1 MQPSCSILPDSV
13 AQRKHPTARGHRDD
27 SCVASVSC
35 RLRSVPTSARIGDAV
50 DWVLRVRGIYP
61 QMDWALRCMVGSRA
75 KAVLAV
81 MLGLGVSA
89 HAADTRVAVATNFRD
104 ACTEIGQ
111 AFGMATGH
119 RAVFSFGSTGQLYA
133 QIVQGAPYD
142 VFLAADEARV
152 GRALAEGLAIEGSR
166 QTYAT
171 GRLVLFSM
179 DKSLVNG
186 PETLASASFRR
197 LAIADPAV
205 APYGIAAIQV
215 LRALAVHDRI
225 RDRVVRGQNVAQAYQ
240 FVYSGNADLGLM
252 AQSQVALHEQGS
264 RWVVPERLH
273 EPIKQDAVLLRHGAA
288 NVAARA
294 FLEFLRGPQADAV
307 RARFGYGLAR

>member
-1 MQPSCSILPDSV
+1 MQLSCSIPSDPV
-13 AQRKHPTARGHRDD
+13 TQRKYATFTGHRDD
-27 SCVASVSC
+27 TCAASASG
-35 RLRSVPTSARIGDAV
+35 RLGSVPASARTGDAV
-50 DWVLRVRGIYP
+50 DWVLRVRGMYP
-61 QMDWALRCMVGSRA
+61 PMDWALRCMVGSRA
-75 KAVLAV
+75 MAVLAV
-81 MLGLGVSA
+81 MLGVVVSA
-89 HAADTRVAVATNFRD
+89 YAADTRVAVATNFRD

-111 AFGMATGH
+111 AFGVATGH

-142 VFLAADEARV
+142 VFLAADAARV

-166 QTYAT
+166 LTYAT

-186 PETLASASFRR
+186 PETLANLSFDR
-197 LAIADPAV
+197 LAIADPAI
-205 APYGIAAIQV
+205 APYGVAAIQV
-215 LRALAVHDRI
+215 LRALALHDRI
-225 RDRVVRGQNVAQAYQ
+225 RDKVVRGQNVAQAYQ
-240 FVYSGNADLGLM
+240 FVYSANADLGLV

-273 EPIKQDAVLLRHGAA
+273 EPIRQDAVLLRHGAA
-288 NVAARA
+288 NDAARA

>member
-1 MQPSCSILPDSV
+1 
-13 AQRKHPTARGHRDD
+13 
-27 SCVASVSC
+27 
-35 RLRSVPTSARIGDAV
+35 
-50 DWVLRVRGIYP
+50 
-61 QMDWALRCMVGSRA
+61 MDWALRCMVASLV
-75 KAVLAV
+75 KALLAV
-81 MLGLGVSA
+81 MLGVVVSA

-104 ACTEIGQ
+104 ACAEIGR
-111 AFGMATGH
+111 AFGVATGH

-142 VFLAADEARV
+142 VFLAADEDRV

-186 PETLASASFRR
+186 PETLADSSFDR
-197 LAIADPAV
+197 LAIADPAI

-225 RDRVVRGQNVAQAYQ
+225 RDKVVRGQNVAQAYQ
-240 FVYSGNADLGLM
+240 FVYSGNADLGLV

-264 RWVVPERLH
+264 RWVVPEHLH
-273 EPIKQDAVLLRHGAA
+273 EPIRQDAVLLRHAA
-288 NVAARA
+288 PKDAARA
-294 FLEFLRGPQADAV
+294 FLNFWGGPKADAV